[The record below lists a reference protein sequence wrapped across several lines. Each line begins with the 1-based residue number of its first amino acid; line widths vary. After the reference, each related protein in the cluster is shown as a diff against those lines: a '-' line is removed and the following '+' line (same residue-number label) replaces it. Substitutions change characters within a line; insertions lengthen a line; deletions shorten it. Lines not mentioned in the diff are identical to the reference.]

1 MRSCRTRETTSLGE
15 ALDYLS
21 SPDSYKSGHR
31 KAHLPKSYKNH
42 NSEDLSSTFEAGQCS
57 FCIRQ
62 IGETWQKV
70 FKEKSGDILQRAIEL
85 RKGPTMERIER
96 PSRLDKA
103 RMFGYKAKEGVVV
116 IRIKIGA
123 GGMRRPRPVSGR
135 RPKHLGVLRMKSDE
149 PLQKVAERRV
159 REKHA
164 NLKLLGSYLLWVDGK
179 HRWYEMHHDR
189 PRCTRR

>member
-1 MRSCRTRETTSLGE
+1 MF
-15 ALDYLS
+15 ALYS
-21 SPDSYKSGHR
+21 
-31 KAHLPKSYKNH
+31 
-42 NSEDLSSTFEAGQCS
+42 
-57 FCIRQ
+57 Q

-70 FKEKSGDILQRAIEL
+70 FKDKSGDILQRAIEL
-85 RKGPTMERIER
+85 RKGPTMTRIER

-116 IRIKIGA
+116 IRIKIAA

-179 HRWYEMHHDR
+179 HRWFECIMIDPQHPAIKKDYDY
-189 PRCTRR
+189 RRRLGLVS